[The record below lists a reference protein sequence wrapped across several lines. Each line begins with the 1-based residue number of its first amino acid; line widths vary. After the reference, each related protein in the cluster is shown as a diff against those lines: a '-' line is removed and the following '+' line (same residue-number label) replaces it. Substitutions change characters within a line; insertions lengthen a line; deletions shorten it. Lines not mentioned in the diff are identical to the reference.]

1 MIWTPTRLENI
12 IPKIRKTIS
21 KVLIR
26 TKNQKFISKLFFLQ
40 KTKLSQ
46 KHFSVHISQNFKTIT
61 SQKIGQV
68 PRQLLQKDRYRHKN
82 IYCTQNFAKKDREYP
97 APVHQSISTVNL
109 PRLTKIGKIF
119 PPLFFLKKNRKKIR
133 EKTPHDNHLFQKNES
148 SFFLKNFTKNMSYKN
163 YFM

>member
-26 TKNQKFISKLFFLQ
+26 TKNQKFISKLFFSAKDEVKS
-40 KTKLSQ
+40 KTFFCTHKSKFQNNNQSKNRASPKAVITKRPLSAQ
-46 KHFSVHISQNFKTIT
+46 KHLLYPKFRKKRPWISGTRSSKYFYCQFAQINKNRQNFP
-61 SQKIGQV
+61 S
-68 PRQLLQKDRYRHKN
+68 P
-82 IYCTQNFAKKDREYP
+82 
-97 APVHQSISTVNL
+97 
-109 PRLTKIGKIF
+109 
-119 PPLFFLKKNRKKIR
+119 FFWKKNRKKIR

>member
-82 IYCTQNFAKKDREYP
+82 IYCTQNFAKKRP
-97 APVHQSISTVNL
+97 WISGTRSSKYFYCQFAQINKN
-109 PRLTKIGKIF
+109 RQNF
-119 PPLFFLKKNRKKIR
+119 PSPFFWKKNRKKIR